1 MKKFLSVFAV
11 SAALVLSLGA
21 LVGCSSS
28 SSSASGSSSAATG
41 MPNPMKQVST
51 MPELAQETG
60 VYLTTDP
67 VWSSQKFFVYEIVGA
82 KMAEVQFIVSDYQ
95 GSLRAMKSDS
105 EKTDIS
111 GVFGEVDYADIIQD
125 NLDSVEGGRIFAK
138 VMKDLRTVVATWY
151 NTDNGV
157 TYSVSLV
164 APIDRTIETLLKDLT
179 SVLEG
184 VVD

>member
-1 MKKFLSVFAV
+1 MALLYQA
-11 SAALVLSLGA
+11 SA
-21 LVGCSSS
+21 
-28 SSSASGSSSAATG
+28 
-41 MPNPMKQVST
+41 
-51 MPELAQETG
+51 E
-60 VYLTTDP
+60 
-67 VWSSQKFFVYEIVGA
+67 
-82 KMAEVQFIVSDYQ
+82 SD
-95 GSLRAMKSDS
+95 RAMKSDS
-105 EKTDIS
+105 EKSDIS
-111 GVFGEVDYADIIQD
+111 GVFGEVDYADIIRD
-125 NLDSVEGGRIFAK
+125 NLNSVEGGRIFAK